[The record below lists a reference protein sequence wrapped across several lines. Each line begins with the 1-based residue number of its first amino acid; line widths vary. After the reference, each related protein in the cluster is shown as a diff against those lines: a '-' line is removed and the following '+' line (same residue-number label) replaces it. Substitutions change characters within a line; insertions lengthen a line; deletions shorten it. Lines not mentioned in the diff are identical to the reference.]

1 MNCFK
6 KFMKVHGCRFCV
18 DALLLSHF
26 EQQMFNFIH
35 KFSLVFHLCKG
46 KDKNQAADGNLGYVR
61 NNDRPQLFCCYPDWT
76 TTHRQDLLLWVSLS
90 SSHFVH
96 IRRVLCILFG
106 AVTCLCKQK
115 QEIKLR
121 FCKISAHVQNFL
133 HVKSY
138 TCVFCRGFL
147 ETSGKGN
154 ITVGKGNW
162 VTFVL
167 KNRPFL

>member
-1 MNCFK
+1 MNCFE

-26 EQQMFNFIH
+26 EQQMLNFIH

-115 QEIKLR
+115 QEIKLS
-121 FCKISAHVQNFL
+121 FCKISALFR
-133 HVKSY
+133 
-138 TCVFCRGFL
+138 TFCMLKVTRVCFAVAFW
-147 ETSGKGN
+147 KQ
-154 ITVGKGNW
+154 VGK
-162 VTFVL
+162 VTS
-167 KNRPFL
+167 P